1 MRQSYHPTVLQR
13 QGTEH
18 TRNLHELRLTQGLTY
33 HVIIFAFVNPFSL
46 EISASCLPLNL
57 AYCAVK

>member
-1 MRQSYHPTVLQR
+1 MRQSYHPIVLQR